1 MRGCLY
7 RDTDIDIVN
16 KTGRKPFPPEQP
28 EKHYEK
34 KKNIVKEY
42 LELCSPFAFKGC
54 VHGKGFGVYRDHH
67 GLVIQT
73 CYVHKWSCKENMQS
87 VSTYIVLSFFDDPT
101 VSRVSE
107 ITT

>member
-54 VHGKGFGVYRDHH
+54 AWEGIWC
-67 GLVIQT
+67 IQRSS
-73 CYVHKWSCKENMQS
+73 W
-87 VSTYIVLSFFDDPT
+87 VSHTDLLCS
-101 VSRVSE
+101 
-107 ITT
+107 